1 MFVIHQI
8 ENCRGQIAN
17 LTASLNSKK
26 EYQKRLAAKL
36 AAYKEIV
43 AIVDKVGGGDEQLA
57 EIFKQQEQET
67 VKLEDE
73 LKNNPSSKMQISMY
87 AFDEDDF

>member
-26 EYQKRLAAKL
+26 EYQKRIAAKL

-43 AIVDKVGGGDEQLA
+43 AIVDKVGGGDEQLT
-57 EIFKQQEQET
+57 EIFKQQERET

-73 LKNNPSSKMQISMY
+73 LKNNPSSKMQTSMY